1 MVKVA
6 IIYYSMYGHVG
17 TLAQA
22 EKKGIEAAGGQVD
35 IYQYVN
41 PCQKLSSPI

>member
-6 IIYYSMYGHVG
+6 IVYYSMYGHIA

-22 EKKGIEAAGGQVD
+22 EKKGIEAAGGQADVF
-35 IYQYVN
+35 Q
-41 PCQKLSSPI
+41 

>member
-41 PCQKLSSPI
+41 SCQKLL

>member
-6 IIYYSMYGHVG
+6 IIYYSMYGHIA

-22 EKKGIEAAGGQVD
+22 QKKGIEAAGGSVD
-35 IYQYVN
+35 LYQ
-41 PCQKLSSPI
+41 